1 MAKNQ
6 KKNQRERVLEWLK
19 KYGSINDNEARDE
32 LGIRRCG
39 ARIYELRD
47 MNYNIVTKMEVGK
60 NRFGEKVRYGVYY
73 LKEGEEDA
81 GV

>member
-1 MAKNQ
+1 MGKNE
-6 KKNQRERVLEWLK
+6 KKSQRERVLEWLQ

-39 ARIYELRD
+39 ARIFELRN
-47 MNYNIVTKMEVGK
+47 MNYNIVTKTEVGK

-73 LKEGEEDA
+73 LKDGDDTK
-81 GV
+81 